1 MMIYSIEVKK
11 RESSPS
17 IPGEDPK
24 EREGRVQKTS
34 VEGKG
39 QEERD
44 DDAIVIVAGVFVSYN
59 PLDEVEGGKNLRR
72 NRFTCCVG
80 QKINSGGWRSGNA
93 AEVVAPSSLVS
104 SRRHRL
110 LKKYHLR
117 LLRLNIISF
126 T

>member
-11 RESSPS
+11 RESSPA

-59 PLDEVEGGKNLRR
+59 PLDEVEGGKEL
-72 NRFTCCVG
+72 
-80 QKINSGGWRSGNA
+80 
-93 AEVVAPSSLVS
+93 EEE
-104 SRRHRL
+104 
-110 LKKYHLR
+110 
-117 LLRLNIISF
+117 
-126 T
+126 